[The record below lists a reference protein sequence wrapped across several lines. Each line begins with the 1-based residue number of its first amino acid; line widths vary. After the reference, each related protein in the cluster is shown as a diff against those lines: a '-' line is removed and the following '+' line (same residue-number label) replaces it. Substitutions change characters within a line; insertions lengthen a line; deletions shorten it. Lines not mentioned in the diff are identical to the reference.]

1 MNPGLNLGLALFSTG
16 LVAVGDDDRALVCL
30 QGGWRV
36 GFLFMLFFR
45 KIRSVPTAVIAVV
58 SSGTFAQ
65 VAPLPSV
72 VVTASR
78 FATPL
83 SDAPIG
89 MTVID
94 REQIAA
100 STASNLPELL
110 GQQVSIQVRDNAGS
124 PDRQIDLRGFGI
136 SGDQNTLILL
146 DGRRLNE
153 NELASTRLSAIP
165 LASIE
170 RIEILRG
177 SGAVLY
183 GGGATGGT
191 IQIITR
197 ASANNSATAPSE
209 SPQSSAALVVGSLNT
224 RELRASTGA
233 SNERLRFQVD
243 ASAIDTANW
252 RDNNALRQR
261 NAGGELRTLFDR
273 GFLALRL
280 GAESQQLGL
289 PGARSLDQ
297 FRSDPRGTS
306 TPRDNTQREDYRL
319 ALAGAWWIPSLEFEV
334 ELAHR
339 EGRVASDYR
348 QFDYYSVRD
357 RRTLSFTPR
366 LRGTWSTGDIQHET
380 VMGLDTET
388 WRYATRGANSAEMLD
403 SPWVQTSASQQSQGL
418 YLQHRAA
425 LTRGLSLTAGLRRQR
440 VDDEIRDQV
449 TPSLSVAGAHWVT
462 ASNMGVR
469 QALGAGFDVYAR
481 GGRSFR
487 IATVDELTYF
497 FPSDPQQL
505 PTARLL
511 TPQTSTDREIG
522 VQWRK
527 AAAALRLSVFRNDL
541 NHEIHYYAP
550 AFSNVNLPPT
560 QRAGLEL
567 EGSFQPDSELDISA
581 GVTRLNAHFRGGEVG
596 GLPVSGREVPMVPRL
611 ALKVSAVW
619 TPSQGTRL
627 SFAARHT
634 GRQRF
639 DNDQANEFQ
648 SMPSYTL
655 VDIKA
660 SQRMGQWLAA
670 LKIGN
675 LLDRRYFDY
684 GILGGFPASPS
695 VYPQSGRTVVFSLE
709 RGF

>member
-1 MNPGLNLGLALFSTG
+1 MTG
-16 LVAVGDDDRALVCL
+16 RWSAFEADGAR
-30 QGGWRV
+30 G
-36 GFLFMLFFR
+36 LFMSFLTS
-45 KIRSVPTAVIAVV
+45 ISPVPAAVIAIAIAVD
-58 SSGTFAQ
+58 SSTVFAQ

-94 REQIAA
+94 RDQIAA
-100 STASNLPELL
+100 SPASNLAEVL
-110 GQQVSIQVRDNAGS
+110 GQQVSVQVRDNAGS
-124 PDRQIDLRGFGI
+124 PDRQIDLRGFGVT
-136 SGDQNTLILL
+136 GDQNTLILL

-177 SGAVLY
+177 SGSVLY

-191 IQIITR
+191 IHIITR
-197 ASANNSATAPSE
+197 ASANTTAKAPSE
-209 SPQSSAALVVGSLNT
+209 TSQSSVGLVAGSLDT
-224 RELRASTGA
+224 RELRASTGT
-233 SNERLRFQVD
+233 SHDRVRFQID
-243 ASAIDTANW
+243 ASALDTANW

-261 NAGGELRTLFDR
+261 NAGGELRTLFER

-297 FRSDPRGTS
+297 FKFDPRGTS
-306 TPRDNTQREDYRL
+306 TPKDHAQREDYRF
-319 ALAGAWWIPSLEFEV
+319 ALAGAWRTSSLEFEA

-348 QFDYYSVRD
+348 QLDYYSVRD

-366 LRGTWSTGDIQHET
+366 LRSTWSAGGIQHET
-380 VMGLDTET
+380 VFGLDTES
-388 WRYATRGANSAEMLD
+388 WRYVTRGASSAEMLD
-403 SPWVQTSASQQSQGL
+403 SPSGWTSAASQQSQGL
-418 YLQHRAA
+418 YVQHLAA
-425 LTRGLSLTAGLRRQR
+425 LAQGLSLTAGLRRQR
-440 VDDEIRDQV
+440 IDDEVRDQV
-449 TPSLSVAGAHWVT
+449 PSLSVQGAHWVT
-462 ASNMGVR
+462 ASSIGVR
-469 QALGAGFDVYAR
+469 QPLGGGLDVYAR

-487 IATVDELTYF
+487 IATVDELTYLSS
-497 FPSDPQQL
+497 SDP
-505 PTARLL
+505 PRLL
-511 TPQTSTDREIG
+511 VPQTSTDREIG
-522 VQWRK
+522 LQWRK
-527 AAAALRLSVFRNDL
+527 TGAALRLSVFRNDL
-541 NHEIHYYAP
+541 KNEIHFYKP
-550 AFSNVNLPPT
+550 AGNWGRNVNLPPT
-560 QRAGLEL
+560 QRTGLEL
-567 EGSFQPDSELDISA
+567 EGTFQPMPQLDLSA
-581 GVTRLNAHFRGGEVG
+581 GFTRLEARFRGGEVDGEFG
-596 GLPVSGREVPMVPRL
+596 GVIRPVAVSGREVPLVPRL
-611 ALKVSAVW
+611 SFNVAAVW
-619 TPSQGTRL
+619 RSLEGTRL
-627 SFAARHT
+627 SLAARHT

-639 DNDQANEFQ
+639 DNDQANEFE

-655 VDIKA
+655 VDVKA

-684 GILGGFPASPS
+684 GILGSPASPS
-695 VYPQSGRTVVFSLE
+695 VYPQSGRTVMFSLE
-709 RGF
+709 RSF

>member
-1 MNPGLNLGLALFSTG
+1 MTERRLASK
-16 LVAVGDDDRALVCL
+16 ASEAYEEVGAR
-30 QGGWRV
+30 G
-36 GFLFMLFFR
+36 LFMFFFTLTR
-45 KIRSVPTAVIAVV
+45 PVPAIALAIV
-58 SSGTFAQ
+58 SSTVFAQ

-83 SDAPIG
+83 ADAPIG

-94 REQIAA
+94 RDQIAA
-100 STASNLPELL
+100 STASNLAELL
-110 GQQVSIQVRDNAGS
+110 GQQVSVQVRDNAGS

-136 SGDQNTLILL
+136 TGDQNTLILL

-177 SGAVLY
+177 SGSVLY

-197 ASANNSATAPSE
+197 ASANTTAKAPSE
-209 SPQSSAALVVGSLNT
+209 TPQSSVGLVAGSLDT
-224 RELRASTGA
+224 RELRASTGT
-233 SNERLRFQVD
+233 SHDRVRFQID
-243 ASAIDTANW
+243 ASALDTANW

-261 NAGGELRTLFDR
+261 NAGGELRTLFER

-297 FRSDPRGTS
+297 FKSDPRGTS
-306 TPRDNTQREDYRL
+306 TPKDHAQREDYRL
-319 ALAGAWWIPSLEFEV
+319 ALAGAWRTSSLEFEA

-348 QFDYYSVRD
+348 QFDYYSMRD

-366 LRGTWSTGDIQHET
+366 LRSTWSAGGIQHET
-380 VMGLDTET
+380 VFGLDTES
-388 WRYATRGANSAEMLD
+388 WRYVTRGASSAEMLD
-403 SPWVQTSASQQSQGL
+403 SPFVQTSASQQSQGL
-418 YLQHRAA
+418 YVQHRAA
-425 LTRGLSLTAGLRRQR
+425 LAQGLSLTAGLRRQR
-440 VDDEIRDQV
+440 IADEITDQV
-449 TPSLSVAGAHWVT
+449 TPSLSVQDAHWVT
-462 ASNMGVR
+462 ASNIGVR
-469 QALGAGFDVYAR
+469 QTLAAGFDVYAR

-511 TPQTSTDREIG
+511 VPQTSTDREVG
-522 VQWRK
+522 LQWRK
-527 AAAALRLSVFRNDL
+527 TGAALRLSLFRNDL

-567 EGSFQPDSELDISA
+567 EGTFQPTPQLDLSA
-581 GVTRLNAHFRGGEVG
+581 GFTRLEARFRGGEVG
-596 GLPVSGREVPMVPRL
+596 GVPVSGREIPLVPRL
-611 ALKVSAVW
+611 SLKVAAVW
-619 TPSQGTRL
+619 SPLEGTRL
-627 SFAARHT
+627 SLAARHT

-648 SMPSYTL
+648 AMPSYTL

-660 SQRMGQWLAA
+660 SQRLGRWLAA
-670 LKIGN
+670 LKVGN

-695 VYPQSGRTVVFSLE
+695 VYPQSGRTVMFSLE

>member
-1 MNPGLNLGLALFSTG
+1 
-16 LVAVGDDDRALVCL
+16 
-30 QGGWRV
+30 
-36 GFLFMLFFR
+36 
-45 KIRSVPTAVIAVV
+45 
-58 SSGTFAQ
+58 
-65 VAPLPSV
+65 
-72 VVTASR
+72 
-78 FATPL
+78 
-83 SDAPIG
+83 

-94 REQIAA
+94 RDQIAA
-100 STASNLPELL
+100 SPASNLAEVL
-110 GQQVSIQVRDNAGS
+110 GQQVSVQVRDNAGS
-124 PDRQIDLRGFGI
+124 PDRQIDLRGFGVT
-136 SGDQNTLILL
+136 GDQNTLILL

-177 SGAVLY
+177 SGSVLY

-191 IQIITR
+191 IHIITRSSANTR
-197 ASANNSATAPSE
+197 ASAPSE
-209 SPQSSAALVVGSLNT
+209 TSQSSVSLVAGSLDT

-233 SNERLRFQVD
+233 SHDQRRFQVD
-243 ASAIDTANW
+243 ASALDTDNW

-273 GFLALRL
+273 GFLAVRL

-297 FRSDPRGTS
+297 FKSDPRGTS
-306 TPRDNTQREDYRL
+306 TPKDHAQREDYRL
-319 ALAGAWWIPSLEFEV
+319 ALAGAWRTSSLEFEA

-357 RRTLSFTPR
+357 RRTLSLTPR
-366 LRGTWSTGDIQHET
+366 LRSTWSVGGIQHET
-380 VMGLDTET
+380 VFGLDTES
-388 WRYATRGANSAEMLD
+388 WRYVTRGASSAETLD
-403 SPWVQTSASQQSQGL
+403 SPFVQTSASQQSQGL
-418 YLQHRAA
+418 YVQHRAA
-425 LTRGLSLTAGLRRQR
+425 LAQGLSLTAGLRRQR
-440 VDDEIRDQV
+440 IDDEIRDQV
-449 TPSLSVAGAHWVT
+449 TPSLSVQGAHWVT
-462 ASNMGVR
+462 ASNIGVR
-469 QALGAGFDVYAR
+469 QPLGAGFDVYAR

-511 TPQTSTDREIG
+511 VPQTSTDREIG
-522 VQWRK
+522 LQWRQVG
-527 AAAALRLSVFRNDL
+527 AAVRLSVFRNDL

-567 EGSFQPDSELDISA
+567 EGTFQPMPQLDLSA
-581 GVTRLNAHFRGGEVG
+581 GFTRLEARFRGGEVG
-596 GLPVSGREVPMVPRL
+596 GVPVSGREVPLVPRL
-611 ALKVSAVW
+611 SLKVAAVW
-619 TPSQGTRL
+619 RPLEGTRL
-627 SFAARHT
+627 SLAARHT

-639 DNDQANEFQ
+639 DNDQANEFEA
-648 SMPSYTL
+648 MPSYTL

-660 SQRMGQWLAA
+660 SQRLGRWLAA

-684 GILGGFPASPS
+684 GILGGFPASSS
-695 VYPQSGRTVVFSLE
+695 VYPQGGRSMMFSLE

>member
-1 MNPGLNLGLALFSTG
+1 MHG
-16 LVAVGDDDRALVCL
+16 V
-30 QGGWRV
+30 
-36 GFLFMLFFR
+36 LFMLFFR
-45 KIRSVPTAVIAVV
+45 LIRPVPAAAIAVV
-58 SSGTFAQ
+58 SSTVFAQ

-94 REQIAA
+94 RDQVAA
-100 STASNLPELL
+100 STASNLAELL
-110 GQQVSIQVRDNAGS
+110 GQQVSVQVRDNAGS

-136 SGDQNTLILL
+136 TGDQNTLILL

-177 SGAVLY
+177 SGSVLY

-191 IQIITR
+191 IHIITR
-197 ASANNSATAPSE
+197 ASANTSAKALSE
-209 SPQSSAALVVGSLNT
+209 AFQSSLGLVAGSLDT

-233 SNERLRFQVD
+233 SQDRVRFQVD
-243 ASAIDTANW
+243 ASALDTANW

-261 NAGGELRTLFDR
+261 NAGGELRTLFER

-297 FRSDPRGTS
+297 FKSDPRGTS
-306 TPRDNTQREDYRL
+306 TPKDHAQREDYRL
-319 ALAGAWWIPSLEFEV
+319 ALAGAWRTSSLEFEA

-357 RRTLSFTPR
+357 RRMLSFTPR
-366 LRGTWSTGDIQHET
+366 LRSTWSAAGIQHET
-380 VMGLDTET
+380 VFGLDTES
-388 WRYATRGANSAEMLD
+388 WRYATRGSSSAEMLD
-403 SPWVQTSASQQSQGL
+403 SPFVQTSASQQSQGL
-418 YLQHRAA
+418 YVQHRAA
-425 LTRGLSLTAGLRRQR
+425 LTQGLSLTAGLRRQR
-440 VDDEIRDQV
+440 IDDEIRDQV
-449 TPSLSVAGAHWVT
+449 TPSLSVQGANWVT
-462 ASNMGVR
+462 ASNLGVR
-469 QALGAGFDVYAR
+469 QPLGAGFDVYAR

-511 TPQTSTDREIG
+511 VPQTSTDREIG
-522 VQWRK
+522 LQWRK
-527 AAAALRLSVFRNDL
+527 TGAALRLSVFRNDL

-567 EGSFQPDSELDISA
+567 EGSFQPMSQLDLSA
-581 GVTRLNAHFRGGEVG
+581 GLTRVEARFRGGEVG
-596 GLPVSGREVPMVPRL
+596 GVPVSDREVPLVPRL
-611 ALKVSAVW
+611 SLKMAAVW
-619 TPSQGTRL
+619 RPSEGTRL
-627 SFAARHT
+627 SLAARHT

-639 DNDQANEFQ
+639 DNDQAKEFDA
-648 SMPSYTL
+648 MPSYTL
-655 VDIKA
+655 VDIKV
-660 SQRMGQWLAA
+660 SQRSGRWLAA

-684 GILGGFPASPS
+684 GILGGFPSSPS
-695 VYPQSGRTVVFSLE
+695 VYPQSGRTVMFSLE

>member
-1 MNPGLNLGLALFSTG
+1 MTERWLASKASHLYEE
-16 LVAVGDDDRALVCL
+16 VGAR
-30 QGGWRV
+30 G
-36 GFLFMLFFR
+36 LFMCFFILTR
-45 KIRSVPTAVIAVV
+45 PVPAATLAIV
-58 SSGTFAQ
+58 SSTVFAQ

-83 SDAPIG
+83 ADAPIG

-94 REQIAA
+94 RDQIAA
-100 STASNLPELL
+100 STASNLAELL
-110 GQQVSIQVRDNAGS
+110 GQQVSVQVRDNAGS

-136 SGDQNTLILL
+136 TGDQNTLILL

-177 SGAVLY
+177 SGSVLY

-197 ASANNSATAPSE
+197 ASANTTAKAPSE
-209 SPQSSAALVVGSLNT
+209 TPQSSVGLVAGSLDT
-224 RELRASTGA
+224 RELRASTGT
-233 SNERLRFQVD
+233 SHDRVRFQID
-243 ASAIDTANW
+243 ASALDTANW
-252 RDNNALRQR
+252 RDNNALRQH
-261 NAGGELRTLFDR
+261 NAGGELRTLFER

-297 FRSDPRGTS
+297 FKSDPRGTS
-306 TPRDNTQREDYRL
+306 TPKDHAQREDYRL
-319 ALAGAWWIPSLEFEV
+319 ALAGAWRTSSLEFEA

-348 QFDYYSVRD
+348 QFDYYSMRD

-366 LRGTWSTGDIQHET
+366 LRSTWSAGGIQHET
-380 VMGLDTET
+380 VFGLDTES
-388 WRYATRGANSAEMLD
+388 WRYVTRGASSAEMLD
-403 SPWVQTSASQQSQGL
+403 SPFVQTSASQQSQGL
-418 YLQHRAA
+418 YVQHRAA
-425 LTRGLSLTAGLRRQR
+425 LAQGLSLTAGLRRQR
-440 VDDEIRDQV
+440 IADEITDQV
-449 TPSLSVAGAHWVT
+449 TPSLSVQDAHWVT
-462 ASNMGVR
+462 ASNIGVR
-469 QALGAGFDVYAR
+469 QTLAAGFDVYAR

-511 TPQTSTDREIG
+511 VPQTSTDREVG
-522 VQWRK
+522 LQWRK
-527 AAAALRLSVFRNDL
+527 TGAALRLSLFRNDL

-567 EGSFQPDSELDISA
+567 EGTFQPTPQLDLSA
-581 GVTRLNAHFRGGEVG
+581 GFTRLEARFRGGEVG
-596 GLPVSGREVPMVPRL
+596 GVPVSGREIPLVPRL
-611 ALKVSAVW
+611 SLKVAAVW
-619 TPSQGTRL
+619 SPLEGTRL
-627 SFAARHT
+627 SLAARHT

-648 SMPSYTL
+648 AMPSYTL

-660 SQRMGQWLAA
+660 SQRLGRWLAA
-670 LKIGN
+670 LKVGN

-695 VYPQSGRTVVFSLE
+695 VYPQSGRTVMFSLE

>member
-1 MNPGLNLGLALFSTG
+1 MS
-16 LVAVGDDDRALVCL
+16 
-30 QGGWRV
+30 
-36 GFLFMLFFR
+36 FLTS
-45 KIRSVPTAVIAVV
+45 IRPVPAAAIAIV
-58 SSGTFAQ
+58 SSTVFAQ

-78 FATPL
+78 FATPF

-94 REQIAA
+94 RDQIAA
-100 STASNLPELL
+100 STASNLAELL
-110 GQQVSIQVRDNAGS
+110 GQQVSVQVRDNAGS
-124 PDRQIDLRGFGI
+124 PDRQIDLRGFGVT
-136 SGDQNTLILL
+136 GDQNTLILL

-177 SGAVLY
+177 SGSVLY

-191 IQIITR
+191 IHVITR
-197 ASANNSATAPSE
+197 ASANTRANAPSE
-209 SPQSSAALVVGSLNT
+209 TSQSSVGLVAGSLDT

-233 SNERLRFQVD
+233 SHDRRRFQVD
-243 ASAIDTANW
+243 ASALDTDNW
-252 RDNNALRQR
+252 RGNNALRQR

-273 GFLALRL
+273 GFLAVRL

-297 FRSDPRGTS
+297 FKSDPRGTS
-306 TPRDNTQREDYRL
+306 TPKDHAQREDYRL
-319 ALAGAWWIPSLEFEV
+319 ALAGAWRTSSLEFEA

-366 LRGTWSTGDIQHET
+366 LRSTWSAGGIQHET
-380 VMGLDTET
+380 VFGLDTES
-388 WRYATRGANSAEMLD
+388 WRYVTRGASSAETLD
-403 SPWVQTSASQQSQGL
+403 SPFVQTSASQQSEGL
-418 YLQHRAA
+418 YVQHRAA
-425 LTRGLSLTAGLRRQR
+425 LAQGLSLTAGLRRQR
-440 VDDEIRDQV
+440 IDDEIRDQV
-449 TPSLSVAGAHWVT
+449 TPSLSVQGAHWVT
-462 ASNMGVR
+462 ASNIGLR
-469 QALGAGFDVYAR
+469 QPLGAGFDVYAR

-497 FPSDPQQL
+497 FPSDPQQV

-511 TPQTSTDREIG
+511 VPQTSTDREIG
-522 VQWRK
+522 LQWREVGS
-527 AAAALRLSVFRNDL
+527 AVRLSVFRNDL

-567 EGSFQPDSELDISA
+567 EGTFQPMPQLDLSA
-581 GVTRLNAHFRGGEVG
+581 GFTRLEARFRGGEAG
-596 GLPVSGREVPMVPRL
+596 GVPVTGREVPLVPRL
-611 ALKVSAVW
+611 SLKVAAVW
-619 TPSQGTRL
+619 RPLEGTRL
-627 SFAARHT
+627 SLAARHT

-639 DNDQANEFQ
+639 DNDQANEFEA
-648 SMPSYTL
+648 MPSYTL

-660 SQRMGQWLAA
+660 SQRLGRWLAA
-670 LKIGN
+670 LKVGN

-695 VYPQSGRTVVFSLE
+695 VYPQGGRSVMFSLE

>member
-1 MNPGLNLGLALFSTG
+1 MTG
-16 LVAVGDDDRALVCL
+16 CRRAFEAVGAW
-30 QGGWRV
+30 G
-36 GFLFMLFFR
+36 LFMFFFTLMR
-45 KIRSVPTAVIAVV
+45 PVPAASIAMAFA
-58 SSGTFAQ
+58 STSAFAQ

-89 MTVID
+89 TTVID

-110 GQQVSIQVRDNAGS
+110 GQQVGIQVRDNAGS

-136 SGDQNTLILL
+136 TGDQNTLILL

-153 NELASTRLSAIP
+153 NELASTRLSSIP
-165 LASIE
+165 LTSIE

-191 IQIITR
+191 IHIITR
-197 ASANNSATAPSE
+197 ASAKT
-209 SPQSSAALVVGSLNT
+209 SAAAQPETPQGSVGVVLGSLET
-224 RELRASTGA
+224 RELRASTGS

-243 ASAIDTANW
+243 VSALDTANW
-252 RDNNALRQR
+252 RENNALRQR
-261 NAGGELRTLFDR
+261 NAGGELRTLFDQ

-289 PGARSLDQ
+289 PGARSLDPLK
-297 FRSDPRGTS
+297 SDPRGTS
-306 TPRDNTQREDYRL
+306 TPQDHAQREDYRL
-319 ALAGAWWIPSLEFEV
+319 ALAGAWRTSSLEFEA

-366 LRGTWSTGDIQHET
+366 FRGNWSAWGVQQET
-380 VMGLDTET
+380 VFGLDIDT
-388 WRYATRGANSAEMLD
+388 WRYATRGASSAEMLD
-403 SPWVQTSASQQSQGL
+403 TPWVQTSATQQSQGL
-418 YLQHRAA
+418 YLQHRARFA
-425 LTRGLSLTAGLRRQR
+425 QGLSLTVGLRRQQ
-440 VDDEIRDQV
+440 VDDEISDRV
-449 TPSLSVAGAHWVT
+449 TPSLSVRGAHWVT
-462 ASNMGVR
+462 ASNLGLR
-469 QALGAGFDVYAR
+469 QPLGAGFDVYAR

-497 FPSDPQQL
+497 FPTDPQQV

-511 TPQTSTDREIG
+511 VPQMSTDREIG
-522 VQWRK
+522 LQWRQ
-527 AAAALRLSVFRNDL
+527 AGTAVRLSVFRHDL

-560 QRAGLEL
+560 QRTGLEL
-567 EGSFQPDSELDISA
+567 EGTFQPRPQLDLSA
-581 GVTRLNAHFRGGEVG
+581 GLTRLEARFRGGEVG
-596 GLPVSGREVPMVPRL
+596 GVPVSGREVPLVPRL
-611 ALKVSAVW
+611 ALKLSAVW
-619 TPSQGTRL
+619 TPLEGTRV

-639 DNDQANEFQ
+639 DNDQANEFET
-648 SMPSYTL
+648 MPSYTL

-660 SQRMGQWLAA
+660 SQRLGQWVGA

-675 LLDRRYFDY
+675 LLDRRYFEY
-684 GILGGFPASPS
+684 GILGGFPVSPS
-695 VYPQSGRTVVFSLE
+695 VYPQSGRTVMFSVE

>member
-1 MNPGLNLGLALFSTG
+1 MTGRWLAFE
-16 LVAVGDDDRALVCL
+16 AVGAW
-30 QGGWRV
+30 G
-36 GFLFMLFFR
+36 LFMLFFR
-45 KIRSVPTAVIAVV
+45 LIRPVPAAAIAVV
-58 SSGTFAQ
+58 SSTVFAQ

-94 REQIAA
+94 RDQVAA
-100 STASNLPELL
+100 STASNLAELL
-110 GQQVSIQVRDNAGS
+110 GQQVSVQVRDNAGS

-136 SGDQNTLILL
+136 TGDQNTLILL

-177 SGAVLY
+177 SGSVLY

-191 IQIITR
+191 IHIITR
-197 ASANNSATAPSE
+197 ASANTSAKALSE
-209 SPQSSAALVVGSLNT
+209 AFQSSLGLVAGSLDT

-233 SNERLRFQVD
+233 SHDRVRFQVD
-243 ASAIDTANW
+243 ASALDTANW

-261 NAGGELRTLFDR
+261 NAGGELRTLFER

-297 FRSDPRGTS
+297 FKSDPRGTS
-306 TPRDNTQREDYRL
+306 TPKDHAQREDYRL
-319 ALAGAWWIPSLEFEV
+319 ALAGAWRTSSLEFEA

-366 LRGTWSTGDIQHET
+366 LRSTWSASGIQHET
-380 VMGLDTET
+380 VFGLDTES
-388 WRYATRGANSAEMLD
+388 WRYATRGSSSAEMLD
-403 SPWVQTSASQQSQGL
+403 SPFVQTSASQQSQGL
-418 YLQHRAA
+418 YVQHRSA
-425 LTRGLSLTAGLRRQR
+425 LAQGLSLTAGLRRQR
-440 VDDEIRDQV
+440 IDDEIRDQV
-449 TPSLSVAGAHWVT
+449 TPSLSVQGANWVT
-462 ASNMGVR
+462 ASNLGVR
-469 QALGAGFDVYAR
+469 QPLGAGFDVYAR

-511 TPQTSTDREIG
+511 VPQTSTDREIG
-522 VQWRK
+522 LQWRK
-527 AAAALRLSVFRNDL
+527 TGAALRLSVFRNDL

-567 EGSFQPDSELDISA
+567 EGSFQPMSQLDLSA
-581 GVTRLNAHFRGGEVG
+581 GLTRVEARFRGGEVG
-596 GLPVSGREVPMVPRL
+596 GVPVSDREVPLVPRL
-611 ALKVSAVW
+611 SLKVAAVW
-619 TPSQGTRL
+619 RPSEGTRL
-627 SFAARHT
+627 SLAARHT

-639 DNDQANEFQ
+639 DNDQANEFDA
-648 SMPSYTL
+648 MPSYTL
-655 VDIKA
+655 VDIKV
-660 SQRMGQWLAA
+660 SQRSGRWLAA

-684 GILGGFPASPS
+684 GILGGFPSSPS
-695 VYPQSGRTVVFSLE
+695 VYPQSGRTVMFSLE

>member
-1 MNPGLNLGLALFSTG
+1 MTGRWLAFE
-16 LVAVGDDDRALVCL
+16 AVGAW
-30 QGGWRV
+30 GS
-36 GFLFMLFFR
+36 FMLFFR
-45 KIRSVPTAVIAVV
+45 LIRPVPAAAIAVV
-58 SSGTFAQ
+58 SSTVFAQ

-94 REQIAA
+94 RDQVAA
-100 STASNLPELL
+100 STASNLAELL
-110 GQQVSIQVRDNAGS
+110 GQQVSVQVRDNAGS

-136 SGDQNTLILL
+136 TGDQNTLILL

-177 SGAVLY
+177 SGSVLY

-191 IQIITR
+191 IHIITR
-197 ASANNSATAPSE
+197 ASANTSAKAPSE
-209 SPQSSAALVVGSLNT
+209 AFQSSLGLVAGSLDT

-233 SNERLRFQVD
+233 SHDRVRFQVD
-243 ASAIDTANW
+243 ASALDTANW

-261 NAGGELRTLFDR
+261 NAGGELRTLFER

-297 FRSDPRGTS
+297 FKSDPRGTS
-306 TPRDNTQREDYRL
+306 TPKDHAQREDYRL
-319 ALAGAWWIPSLEFEV
+319 ALAGAWRTSSLEFEA

-357 RRTLSFTPR
+357 RRTLTFTPR
-366 LRGTWSTGDIQHET
+366 LRSTWSASGIQHET
-380 VMGLDTET
+380 VFGLDTES
-388 WRYATRGANSAEMLD
+388 WRYATRGSSSAEMLD
-403 SPWVQTSASQQSQGL
+403 SPFVQTSASQQSQGL
-418 YLQHRAA
+418 YVQHRAA
-425 LTRGLSLTAGLRRQR
+425 LAQGLSLTAGLRRQR
-440 VDDEIRDQV
+440 IDDEIRDQV
-449 TPSLSVAGAHWVT
+449 TPSLSVQGANWVT
-462 ASNMGVR
+462 ASNLGVR
-469 QALGAGFDVYAR
+469 QPLGAGFDVYAR

-511 TPQTSTDREIG
+511 VPQTSTDREIG
-522 VQWRK
+522 LQWRMTG
-527 AAAALRLSVFRNDL
+527 AALRLSVFRNDL

-567 EGSFQPDSELDISA
+567 EGSFQPMSQLDLSA
-581 GVTRLNAHFRGGEVG
+581 GLTRVEARFRGGEVG
-596 GLPVSGREVPMVPRL
+596 GVPVTDREVPLVPRL
-611 ALKVSAVW
+611 SLKMAAVW
-619 TPSQGTRL
+619 RPSEGTRL
-627 SFAARHT
+627 SLAARHT

-639 DNDQANEFQ
+639 DNDQANEFDA
-648 SMPSYTL
+648 MPSYTL
-655 VDIKA
+655 VDIKV
-660 SQRMGQWLAA
+660 SQRSGRWLAA

-684 GILGGFPASPS
+684 GILGGFPSSPS
-695 VYPQSGRTVVFSLE
+695 VYPQSGRTVMFSLE

>member
-1 MNPGLNLGLALFSTG
+1 MTGRWLAF
-16 LVAVGDDDRALVCL
+16 VAVGAW
-30 QGGWRV
+30 G
-36 GFLFMLFFR
+36 LFMLFFR
-45 KIRSVPTAVIAVV
+45 LIRPVPAAAIAVV
-58 SSGTFAQ
+58 SSTVFAQ

-94 REQIAA
+94 RDQVAA
-100 STASNLPELL
+100 STASNLAELL
-110 GQQVSIQVRDNAGS
+110 GQQVSVQVRDNAGS

-136 SGDQNTLILL
+136 TGDQNTLILL

-177 SGAVLY
+177 SGSVLY

-191 IQIITR
+191 IHIITR
-197 ASANNSATAPSE
+197 ASANTSAKAPSE
-209 SPQSSAALVVGSLNT
+209 AFQSSLGLVAGSLDT

-233 SNERLRFQVD
+233 SHDRVRFQVD
-243 ASAIDTANW
+243 ASALDTANW

-261 NAGGELRTLFDR
+261 NAGGELRTLFER

-297 FRSDPRGTS
+297 FKSDPRGTS
-306 TPRDNTQREDYRL
+306 TPKDHAQREDYRL
-319 ALAGAWWIPSLEFEV
+319 ALAGAWRTSSLEFEA

-366 LRGTWSTGDIQHET
+366 LRSTWSASGIQHET
-380 VMGLDTET
+380 VFGLDTES
-388 WRYATRGANSAEMLD
+388 WRYATRGSSSAEMLD
-403 SPWVQTSASQQSQGL
+403 SPFVQTSASQQSQGL
-418 YLQHRAA
+418 YVQHRAA
-425 LTRGLSLTAGLRRQR
+425 LTQGLSLTAGLRRQR
-440 VDDEIRDQV
+440 IDDEIRDQV
-449 TPSLSVAGAHWVT
+449 TPSLSVQGANWVT
-462 ASNMGVR
+462 ASNLGVR
-469 QALGAGFDVYAR
+469 QPLGAGFDVYAR

-511 TPQTSTDREIG
+511 VPQTSTDREIG
-522 VQWRK
+522 LQWRMTG
-527 AAAALRLSVFRNDL
+527 AALRLSVFRNDL

-567 EGSFQPDSELDISA
+567 EGSFQPMSQLDLSA
-581 GVTRLNAHFRGGEVG
+581 GLTRVEARFRGGEVG
-596 GLPVSGREVPMVPRL
+596 GVPVSDREVPLVPRL
-611 ALKVSAVW
+611 SLKVAAVW
-619 TPSQGTRL
+619 RPSEGTRL
-627 SFAARHT
+627 SLAARHT

-639 DNDQANEFQ
+639 DNDQANEFDA
-648 SMPSYTL
+648 MPSYTL
-655 VDIKA
+655 VDIKV
-660 SQRMGQWLAA
+660 SQRSGRWLAA

-684 GILGGFPASPS
+684 GILGGFPSSPS
-695 VYPQSGRTVVFSLE
+695 VYPQSGRTVMFSLE

>member
-1 MNPGLNLGLALFSTG
+1 MTERWLASEASE
-16 LVAVGDDDRALVCL
+16 AVGAGVP
-30 QGGWRV
+30 
-36 GFLFMLFFR
+36 FMFFFIFTR
-45 KIRSVPTAVIAVV
+45 PLPAATFAIV
-58 SSGTFAQ
+58 SSTVFAQ

-83 SDAPIG
+83 ADAPIG

-94 REQIAA
+94 RDQIAA
-100 STASNLPELL
+100 STASNLAELL
-110 GQQVSIQVRDNAGS
+110 GQQVSVQVRDNAGS

-136 SGDQNTLILL
+136 TGDQNTLILL

-177 SGAVLY
+177 SGSVLY

-191 IQIITR
+191 IHIVTR
-197 ASANNSATAPSE
+197 ASANNTSKAPSE
-209 SPQSSAALVVGSLNT
+209 TPQSSVGLVAGSLDT
-224 RELRASTGA
+224 RELRASTGT
-233 SNERLRFQVD
+233 SHDRVRFQID
-243 ASAIDTANW
+243 ASALDTANW

-261 NAGGELRTLFDR
+261 TAGGELRTLFER

-297 FRSDPRGTS
+297 FKSDPRGTS
-306 TPRDNTQREDYRL
+306 TPKDHAQREDYRL
-319 ALAGAWWIPSLEFEV
+319 ALAGAWRTSSLEFEA

-348 QFDYYSVRD
+348 QFDYYSMRD

-366 LRGTWSTGDIQHET
+366 LRSTWSAGGIQHET
-380 VMGLDTET
+380 VFGLDTES
-388 WRYATRGANSAEMLD
+388 WRYVTRGASSAEMLD
-403 SPWVQTSASQQSQGL
+403 SPFVQTSASQQSQGL
-418 YLQHRAA
+418 YVQHRAA
-425 LTRGLSLTAGLRRQR
+425 LAQGLSLTAGLRRQR
-440 VDDEIRDQV
+440 ITDEITDQV
-449 TPSLSVAGAHWVT
+449 TPSLSVQGAHWVT
-462 ASNMGVR
+462 ASNIGVR
-469 QALGAGFDVYAR
+469 HTLGAGFDVYAR

-497 FPSDPQQL
+497 FPSDSQQL

-511 TPQTSTDREIG
+511 VPQTSTDREIG
-522 VQWRK
+522 LQWRK
-527 AAAALRLSVFRNDL
+527 TGAALRLSLFRNDL

-567 EGSFQPDSELDISA
+567 EGTFQPMPQLDLSA
-581 GVTRLNAHFRGGEVG
+581 GFTRLEARFRGGEVG
-596 GLPVSGREVPMVPRL
+596 GVPVSGREVPLVPQL
-611 ALKVSAVW
+611 SLKVATVW
-619 TPSQGTRL
+619 RPLEGTRL
-627 SFAARHT
+627 SLAARHT

-639 DNDQANEFQ
+639 DNDQANEFEA
-648 SMPSYTL
+648 MPSYTL

-660 SQRMGQWLAA
+660 SQRLGRWLAA
-670 LKIGN
+670 LKLGN

-695 VYPQSGRTVVFSLE
+695 VYPQSGRTVMFSLE

>member
-1 MNPGLNLGLALFSTG
+1 M
-16 LVAVGDDDRALVCL
+16 
-30 QGGWRV
+30 
-36 GFLFMLFFR
+36 GFLFMLFF
-45 KIRSVPTAVIAVV
+45 KQIPPLPAAAIAIAIAIAVD
-58 SSGTFAQ
+58 SSTVFAQ

-83 SDAPIG
+83 ADAPIG

-94 REQIAA
+94 RDQIAA
-100 STASNLPELL
+100 STASNLAELL
-110 GQQVSIQVRDNAGS
+110 GQQVSVQVRDNAGS
-124 PDRQIDLRGFGI
+124 PDRRIDLRGFGVT
-136 SGDQNTLILL
+136 GDQNTLILL

-177 SGAVLY
+177 SGSVLY

-191 IQIITR
+191 IHIITR
-197 ASANNSATAPSE
+197 ASANTSAHAPSE
-209 SPQSSAALVVGSLNT
+209 TSQSSVGLVAGSLDT
-224 RELRASTGA
+224 RELRASTGV
-233 SNERLRFQVD
+233 SHDRVRFQADV
-243 ASAIDTANW
+243 SSLDTDNW

-261 NAGGELRTLFDR
+261 NAGGELRTLFDQ

-280 GAESQQLGL
+280 GAESQQIGL
-289 PGARSLDQ
+289 PGQRTIEE
-297 FRSDPRGTS
+297 FKTKPRATS
-306 TPRDNTQREDYRL
+306 TPRDHAQREDYRL
-319 ALAGAWWIPSLEFEV
+319 GLAGAWRTSLLEFEA

-339 EGRVASDYR
+339 EGRVESDYR

-366 LRGTWSTGDIQHET
+366 LRGSWSAGGVQHET
-380 VMGLDTET
+380 VFGLDTES

-403 SPWVQTSASQQSQGL
+403 SPWVQTAANQQSQGL

-425 LTRGLSLTAGLRRQR
+425 LVRGLSLTAGLRRQR
-440 VDDEIRDQV
+440 IDDEIRDQV
-449 TPSLSVAGAHWVT
+449 TPSLSVRGAHWVT
-462 ASNMGVR
+462 ASTIGLR
-469 QALGAGFDVYAR
+469 QPLGAGFDVYAR

-511 TPQTSTDREIG
+511 VPQTSTDREIG
-522 VQWRK
+522 VQWRQTG
-527 AAAALRLSVFRNDL
+527 AALRLSLFRNDL
-541 NHEIHYYAP
+541 NNEIHYFAP
-550 AFSNVNLPPT
+550 AGSNVNLPPT

-567 EGSFQPDSELDISA
+567 EGTFQPTPQLDLSA
-581 GVTRLNAHFRGGEVG
+581 GLTRLEARFRGGEVG
-596 GLPVSGREVPMVPRL
+596 GVPVSGREVPLVPRL
-611 ALKVSAVW
+611 SFKAAAVW
-619 TPSQGTRL
+619 RPFEGTRL
-627 SFAARHT
+627 SLAARHT
-634 GRQRF
+634 GHQRY
-639 DNDQANEFQ
+639 DNDQKNQFET
-648 SMPSYTL
+648 MPSYTL
-655 VDIKA
+655 VDVKA

-684 GILGGFPASPS
+684 GILGSPAAPS
-695 VYPQSGRTVVFSLE
+695 VYPQSGRTVMFSLE

>member
-1 MNPGLNLGLALFSTG
+1 
-16 LVAVGDDDRALVCL
+16 
-30 QGGWRV
+30 
-36 GFLFMLFFR
+36 
-45 KIRSVPTAVIAVV
+45 
-58 SSGTFAQ
+58 

-83 SDAPIG
+83 ADAPIG

-94 REQIAA
+94 RDQIAA
-100 STASNLPELL
+100 STASNLAELL
-110 GQQVSIQVRDNAGS
+110 GQQVSVQVRDNAGS

-136 SGDQNTLILL
+136 TGDQNTLILL

-177 SGAVLY
+177 SGSVLY

-191 IQIITR
+191 IHIVTR
-197 ASANNSATAPSE
+197 ASANNTSKAPSE
-209 SPQSSAALVVGSLNT
+209 TPQSSVGLVAGSLDT
-224 RELRASTGA
+224 RELRASTGI
-233 SNERLRFQVD
+233 SHDRVRFQID
-243 ASAIDTANW
+243 ASALDTANW

-261 NAGGELRTLFDR
+261 NAGGELRTLFER

-297 FRSDPRGTS
+297 FKSDPRGTS
-306 TPRDNTQREDYRL
+306 TPKDHAQREDYRL
-319 ALAGAWWIPSLEFEV
+319 ALAGAWRTSSLEFEA

-348 QFDYYSVRD
+348 QFDYYSMRD

-366 LRGTWSTGDIQHET
+366 LRSTWSAGGIQHET
-380 VMGLDTET
+380 VFGLDTES
-388 WRYATRGANSAEMLD
+388 WRYVTRGASSAEMLD
-403 SPWVQTSASQQSQGL
+403 SPFVQTSASQQSQGL
-418 YLQHRAA
+418 YVQHRAA
-425 LTRGLSLTAGLRRQR
+425 LAQGLSLTAGLRRQR
-440 VDDEIRDQV
+440 ITDEITDQV
-449 TPSLSVAGAHWVT
+449 TPSLSVQGAHWVT
-462 ASNMGVR
+462 ASNIGVR
-469 QALGAGFDVYAR
+469 HTLGAGFDVYAR

-511 TPQTSTDREIG
+511 VPQTSTDREIG
-522 VQWRK
+522 LQWREVGS
-527 AAAALRLSVFRNDL
+527 AVRLSVFRNDL

-567 EGSFQPDSELDISA
+567 EGTFQPMPQLDLSA
-581 GVTRLNAHFRGGEVG
+581 GFTRLEARFRGGEVG
-596 GLPVSGREVPMVPRL
+596 GVPVSGREVPLVPRL
-611 ALKVSAVW
+611 SLKVATVW
-619 TPSQGTRL
+619 RPLEGTRL
-627 SFAARHT
+627 SLAARHT

-639 DNDQANEFQ
+639 DNDQANEFEA
-648 SMPSYTL
+648 MPSYTL

-660 SQRMGQWLAA
+660 SQRLGRWLAA
-670 LKIGN
+670 LKLGN

-695 VYPQSGRTVVFSLE
+695 VYPQSGRTVMFSLE

>member
-1 MNPGLNLGLALFSTG
+1 MTGRWLAFE
-16 LVAVGDDDRALVCL
+16 AVGAW
-30 QGGWRV
+30 G
-36 GFLFMLFFR
+36 LFMLFFR
-45 KIRSVPTAVIAVV
+45 LIRPVPAAAIAVV
-58 SSGTFAQ
+58 SSTVFAQ

-94 REQIAA
+94 RDQVAA
-100 STASNLPELL
+100 STASNLAELL
-110 GQQVSIQVRDNAGS
+110 GQQVSVQVRDNAGS

-136 SGDQNTLILL
+136 TGDQNTLILL

-177 SGAVLY
+177 SGSVLY

-191 IQIITR
+191 IHIITR
-197 ASANNSATAPSE
+197 ASANTSAKAPSE
-209 SPQSSAALVVGSLNT
+209 AFQSSLGLVAGSLDT

-233 SNERLRFQVD
+233 SHDRVRFQVD
-243 ASAIDTANW
+243 ASALDTANW

-261 NAGGELRTLFDR
+261 NAGGELRTLFER

-297 FRSDPRGTS
+297 FKSDPRGTS
-306 TPRDNTQREDYRL
+306 TPEDHAQREDYRL
-319 ALAGAWWIPSLEFEV
+319 ALAGAWRTSSLEFEA

-366 LRGTWSTGDIQHET
+366 LRSTWSASGIQHET
-380 VMGLDTET
+380 VFGLDTES
-388 WRYATRGANSAEMLD
+388 WRYATRGSSSAEMLD
-403 SPWVQTSASQQSQGL
+403 SPFVQTSASQQSQGL
-418 YLQHRAA
+418 YVQHRAA
-425 LTRGLSLTAGLRRQR
+425 LAQGLSLTAGLRRQR
-440 VDDEIRDQV
+440 IDDEIRDQV
-449 TPSLSVAGAHWVT
+449 TPSLSVQGANWVT
-462 ASNMGVR
+462 ASNLGVR
-469 QALGAGFDVYAR
+469 QPLGAGFDVYAR

-511 TPQTSTDREIG
+511 VPQTSTDREIG
-522 VQWRK
+522 LQWRMTG
-527 AAAALRLSVFRNDL
+527 AALRLSVFRNDL

-567 EGSFQPDSELDISA
+567 EGSFQPMSQLDLSA
-581 GVTRLNAHFRGGEVG
+581 GLTRVEARFRSGEVG
-596 GLPVSGREVPMVPRL
+596 GVPVSDREVPLVPRL
-611 ALKVSAVW
+611 SLKMAAVW
-619 TPSQGTRL
+619 RPSEGTRL
-627 SFAARHT
+627 SLAARHT

-639 DNDQANEFQ
+639 DNDQANEFDA
-648 SMPSYTL
+648 MPSYTL
-655 VDIKA
+655 VDIKV
-660 SQRMGQWLAA
+660 SQRSGRWLAA

-684 GILGGFPASPS
+684 GILGGFPSSPS
-695 VYPQSGRTVVFSLE
+695 VYPQSGRTVMFSLE

>member
-1 MNPGLNLGLALFSTG
+1 MTG
-16 LVAVGDDDRALVCL
+16 RWPASEAVGAW
-30 QGGWRV
+30 G
-36 GFLFMLFFR
+36 LFMLFF
-45 KIRSVPTAVIAVV
+45 KQIRPFPAAAIAYAIAIAIAVA
-58 SSGTFAQ
+58 SSTTFAQ

-110 GQQVSIQVRDNAGS
+110 GQQVGIQVRDNAGS

-136 SGDQNTLILL
+136 TGDQNTLILL

-177 SGAVLY
+177 SGSVLY

-197 ASANNSATAPSE
+197 ASANTSNQAPSDA
-209 SPQSSAALVVGSLNT
+209 SKSSAALVVGSLDT

-233 SNERLRFQVD
+233 SDGQVRFQVD
-243 ASAIDTANW
+243 ASALDTANW
-252 RDNNALRQR
+252 RENNALRQR
-261 NAGGELRTLFDR
+261 NVGGELRTLFDR

-297 FRSDPRGTS
+297 FKSDPRGTS
-306 TPRDNTQREDYRL
+306 TPKDHAQREDYRL
-319 ALAGAWWIPSLEFEV
+319 ALAGAWRTSSLEFEA

-339 EGRVASDYR
+339 EGRVVSDYR

-366 LRGTWSTGDIQHET
+366 LRGTWSARGIQHET
-380 VMGLDTET
+380 VFGLDTES

-403 SPWVQTSASQQSQGL
+403 SPWVQTSATQQSQGL

-425 LTRGLSLTAGLRRQR
+425 LAQGLSLTAGLRRQR
-440 VDDEIRDQV
+440 VDDEIRDQL

-462 ASNMGVR
+462 ASSLGVR
-469 QALGAGFDVYAR
+469 QPLGAGFDVYAR

-511 TPQTSTDREIG
+511 VPQTSTDREIG

-527 AAAALRLSVFRNDL
+527 TGAGVRLSVFRNDL

-567 EGSFQPDSELDISA
+567 EGSFQPKAQLDLSA
-581 GVTRLNAHFRGGEVG
+581 GVTRLDARFRGGEVG
-596 GLPVSGREVPMVPRL
+596 GVPVSGREVPLVPRL

-619 TPSQGTRL
+619 TPAEGTRL
-627 SFAARHT
+627 SLAARHT

-639 DNDQANEFQ
+639 DNDQANEFE

-695 VYPQSGRTVVFSLE
+695 VYPQSGRTVMFSLE

>member
-1 MNPGLNLGLALFSTG
+1 MTERWLASEASEASE
-16 LVAVGDDDRALVCL
+16 AVGAGVP
-30 QGGWRV
+30 
-36 GFLFMLFFR
+36 FMFFFIFTR
-45 KIRSVPTAVIAVV
+45 PLPAAAFAIV
-58 SSGTFAQ
+58 SSTVFAQ

-83 SDAPIG
+83 ADAPIG

-94 REQIAA
+94 RDQIAA
-100 STASNLPELL
+100 STASNLAELL
-110 GQQVSIQVRDNAGS
+110 GQQVSVQVRDNAGS

-136 SGDQNTLILL
+136 TGDQNTLILL

-177 SGAVLY
+177 SGSVLY

-191 IQIITR
+191 IHIVTR
-197 ASANNSATAPSE
+197 ASANNTSKAPSE
-209 SPQSSAALVVGSLNT
+209 TPQSSLGLVAGSLDT
-224 RELRASTGA
+224 RELRASTGI
-233 SNERLRFQVD
+233 SHDRVRFQID
-243 ASAIDTANW
+243 ASALDTANW

-261 NAGGELRTLFDR
+261 NAGGELRTLFER

-297 FRSDPRGTS
+297 FKSDPRGTS
-306 TPRDNTQREDYRL
+306 TPKDHAQREDYRL
-319 ALAGAWWIPSLEFEV
+319 ALAGAWRTSSLEFEA

-348 QFDYYSVRD
+348 QFDYYSMRD

-366 LRGTWSTGDIQHET
+366 LRSTWSAGGIQHET
-380 VMGLDTET
+380 VFGLDTES
-388 WRYATRGANSAEMLD
+388 WRYVTRGASSAEMLD
-403 SPWVQTSASQQSQGL
+403 SPFVQTSASQQSQGL
-418 YLQHRAA
+418 YVQHRAA
-425 LTRGLSLTAGLRRQR
+425 LAQGLSLTAGLRRQR
-440 VDDEIRDQV
+440 ITDEITDQV
-449 TPSLSVAGAHWVT
+449 TPSLSVQGAHWVT
-462 ASNMGVR
+462 ASNIGVR
-469 QALGAGFDVYAR
+469 QTLGAGFDVYAR

-497 FPSDPQQL
+497 FPSDSQQL

-511 TPQTSTDREIG
+511 VPQTSTDREIG
-522 VQWRK
+522 LQWRK
-527 AAAALRLSVFRNDL
+527 TGAALRLSLFRNDL

-567 EGSFQPDSELDISA
+567 EGTFQPMPQLDLSA
-581 GVTRLNAHFRGGEVG
+581 GFTRLEARFRGGEVG
-596 GLPVSGREVPMVPRL
+596 GVPVSGREVPLVPRL
-611 ALKVSAVW
+611 SLKVATVW
-619 TPSQGTRL
+619 RPLEGTRL
-627 SFAARHT
+627 SLAARHT

-639 DNDQANEFQ
+639 DNDQANEFEA
-648 SMPSYTL
+648 MPSYTL

-660 SQRMGQWLAA
+660 SQRLGRWLAA
-670 LKIGN
+670 LKLGN

-695 VYPQSGRTVVFSLE
+695 VYPQSGRTVMFSLE

>member
-1 MNPGLNLGLALFSTG
+1 MHG
-16 LVAVGDDDRALVCL
+16 V
-30 QGGWRV
+30 
-36 GFLFMLFFR
+36 LFMLFFR
-45 KIRSVPTAVIAVV
+45 LIRPVPAAAIAVV
-58 SSGTFAQ
+58 SSTVFAQ

-94 REQIAA
+94 RDQVAA
-100 STASNLPELL
+100 STASNLAELL
-110 GQQVSIQVRDNAGS
+110 GQQVSVQVRDNAGS

-136 SGDQNTLILL
+136 TGDQNTLILL

-177 SGAVLY
+177 SGSVLY

-191 IQIITR
+191 IHIITR
-197 ASANNSATAPSE
+197 ASANTSAKALSE
-209 SPQSSAALVVGSLNT
+209 AFQSSLGLVAGSLDT
-224 RELRASTGA
+224 RELRALTGA
-233 SNERLRFQVD
+233 SHDRVRFQVD
-243 ASAIDTANW
+243 ASALDTANW

-261 NAGGELRTLFDR
+261 NAGGELRTLFER

-297 FRSDPRGTS
+297 FKSDPRGTS
-306 TPRDNTQREDYRL
+306 TPKDHAQREDYRL
-319 ALAGAWWIPSLEFEV
+319 ALAGEWRTSSLEFEA

-366 LRGTWSTGDIQHET
+366 LRSTWSASGIQHET
-380 VMGLDTET
+380 VFGLDTES
-388 WRYATRGANSAEMLD
+388 WRYATRGSSSAEMLD
-403 SPWVQTSASQQSQGL
+403 SPFVQTSASQQSQGL
-418 YLQHRAA
+418 YVQHRAA
-425 LTRGLSLTAGLRRQR
+425 LTQGLSLTAGLRRQR
-440 VDDEIRDQV
+440 IDDEIRDQV
-449 TPSLSVAGAHWVT
+449 TPSLSVQGANWVT
-462 ASNMGVR
+462 ASNLGVR
-469 QALGAGFDVYAR
+469 QPLGAGFDVYAR

-511 TPQTSTDREIG
+511 VPQTSTDREIG
-522 VQWRK
+522 LQWRMTG
-527 AAAALRLSVFRNDL
+527 AALRLSVFRNDL

-567 EGSFQPDSELDISA
+567 EGSFQPMSQLDLSA
-581 GVTRLNAHFRGGEVG
+581 GLTRVEARFRGGEVG
-596 GLPVSGREVPMVPRL
+596 GVPVSDREVPLVPRL
-611 ALKVSAVW
+611 SLKMAAVW
-619 TPSQGTRL
+619 RPSEGTRL
-627 SFAARHT
+627 SLAARHT

-639 DNDQANEFQ
+639 DNDQANEFDA
-648 SMPSYTL
+648 MPSYTL
-655 VDIKA
+655 VDIKV
-660 SQRMGQWLAA
+660 SQRSGRWLAA

-684 GILGGFPASPS
+684 GILGGFPSSPS
-695 VYPQSGRTVVFSLE
+695 VYPQSGRTVMFSLE

>member
-1 MNPGLNLGLALFSTG
+1 MTERWLASEASEASE
-16 LVAVGDDDRALVCL
+16 AVGAGVP
-30 QGGWRV
+30 
-36 GFLFMLFFR
+36 FMFFFIFTR
-45 KIRSVPTAVIAVV
+45 PLPAAAFAIV
-58 SSGTFAQ
+58 SSTVFAQ

-83 SDAPIG
+83 ADAPIG

-94 REQIAA
+94 RDQIAA
-100 STASNLPELL
+100 STASNLAELL
-110 GQQVSIQVRDNAGS
+110 GQQVSVQVRDNAGS

-136 SGDQNTLILL
+136 TGDQNTLILL

-177 SGAVLY
+177 SGSVLY

-191 IQIITR
+191 IHIVTR
-197 ASANNSATAPSE
+197 ASANNTSKAPPE
-209 SPQSSAALVVGSLNT
+209 TPQSSVGLVAGSLDT
-224 RELRASTGA
+224 RELRASTGT
-233 SNERLRFQVD
+233 SHDRVRFQID
-243 ASAIDTANW
+243 ASALDTANW

-261 NAGGELRTLFDR
+261 NAGGELRTLFER

-297 FRSDPRGTS
+297 FKSDPRGTS
-306 TPRDNTQREDYRL
+306 TPKDHAQREDYRL
-319 ALAGAWWIPSLEFEV
+319 ALAGAWRTSSLEFEA
-334 ELAHR
+334 EFAHR

-348 QFDYYSVRD
+348 QFDYYSMRD

-366 LRGTWSTGDIQHET
+366 LRSTWSAGGIQHET
-380 VMGLDTET
+380 VFGLDTES
-388 WRYATRGANSAEMLD
+388 WRYVTRGASSAEMLD
-403 SPWVQTSASQQSQGL
+403 SPFVQTSASQQSQGL
-418 YLQHRAA
+418 YVQHRAA
-425 LTRGLSLTAGLRRQR
+425 LAQGLSLTAGLRRQR
-440 VDDEIRDQV
+440 ITDEITDQV
-449 TPSLSVAGAHWVT
+449 TPSLSVQGAHWVT
-462 ASNMGVR
+462 ASNIGVR
-469 QALGAGFDVYAR
+469 QTLGAGFDVYAR

-511 TPQTSTDREIG
+511 VPQTSTDREIG
-522 VQWRK
+522 LQWRK
-527 AAAALRLSVFRNDL
+527 TGAALRLSLFRNDL

-567 EGSFQPDSELDISA
+567 EGTFQPMPQLDLSA
-581 GVTRLNAHFRGGEVG
+581 GFTRLEARFRGGEVG
-596 GLPVSGREVPMVPRL
+596 GVPVSGREVPLVPRL
-611 ALKVSAVW
+611 SLKVATVW
-619 TPSQGTRL
+619 RPLEGTRL
-627 SFAARHT
+627 SLAARHT

-639 DNDQANEFQ
+639 DNDQANEFEA
-648 SMPSYTL
+648 MPSYTL

-660 SQRMGQWLAA
+660 SQRLGRWLAA
-670 LKIGN
+670 LKLGN

-695 VYPQSGRTVVFSLE
+695 VYPQSGRTVMFSLE